1 MPELFNPFIVTGWLK
16 WFYPSY
22 TWKGRPENRSIYL
35 TFDDGPH
42 AEITPWVLDLLQEYK
57 APATFFV
64 LGKNAASNQELIQRI
79 SNDGHKLANH
89 TQNHKKGWNT
99 AVDDYIKDVEACD
112 RFIRSNLFRPPYGR
126 ITRKQGKLLIKQG
139 YEIVMWSL
147 LSCDYDT
154 KLNCKKSLSVLMKNT
169 KPGSIVVFHDSEKA
183 APQLKIMLPH
193 YLQFLK
199 EQGYNFATL

>member
-64 LGKNAASNQELIQRI
+64 VGKNAASNQELIQRI

-154 KLNCKKSLSVLMKNT
+154 KLNCQKSLSVLMKNT